1 MSLDEPLALEPTRG
15 FSPLMTK
22 VVIGAGAFVAGIA
35 GTAGLLWLYGSPL
48 PQPAAAPVVATQPQA
63 AAAPTLPP
71 ATDVATLSARE
82 AMLAGRLDQLETRLR
97 DVDTGARTASSY
109 ASQAERLMIAAAARR
124 AIERGMPLGPIAP
137 QLRRRFGEAHADA
150 VGTIIQAAGRPVM
163 LEDLRLG
170 LDAIAPRLTSA
181 PDAGVVSRIRGG
193 LGDLIVLRQ
202 ADTPSP
208 RPADRLRRARRT
220 LEEGQVEAAL
230 AEVARMPGA
239 AAADSWVG
247 FAKGYINA
255 RAALRE
261 IEAAAMEAAPA
272 APPAAPAGT

>member
-1 MSLDEPLALEPTRG
+1 MSPDEPLALEPARG

-22 VVIGAGAFVAGIA
+22 IAIGAGAFVLGVG
-35 GTAGLLWLYGSPL
+35 GTAGLLWYTSPA
-48 PQPAAAPVVATQPQA
+48 PKPAPAAVVAVQPV
-63 AAAPTLPP
+63 AAPAALPP

-82 AMLAGRLDQLETRLR
+82 TMLAGRLDQLETRLR
-97 DVDTGARTASSY
+97 DVDNGARTASSY

-150 VGTIIQAAGRPVM
+150 VGTIIQAADQPVT

-181 PDAGVVSRIRGG
+181 PDVGIMARLRDG

-202 ADTPSP
+202 SDTPSP

-220 LEEGQVEAAL
+220 LGEGQVEAAL

-239 AAADSWVG
+239 PAATSWVG

-261 IEAAAMEAAPA
+261 IEAAAMDAAPA
-272 APPAAPAGT
+272 PPKPAGS